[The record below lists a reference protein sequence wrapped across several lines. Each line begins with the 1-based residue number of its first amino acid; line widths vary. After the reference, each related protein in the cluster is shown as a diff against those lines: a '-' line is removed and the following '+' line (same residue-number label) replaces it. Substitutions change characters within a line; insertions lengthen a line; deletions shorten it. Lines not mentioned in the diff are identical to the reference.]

1 MLSAGRADGRQSVF
15 VHLAELDSSYIDS
28 GIAIAC
34 NIGKHTFETRGL
46 LSSIAMRS
54 QLFLLLVL
62 GSLAAVGQ
70 AAMGQPLR
78 QAPSADADEFF
89 RAGIAAQQHG
99 DNRTAIE
106 DFRKALAIR
115 PEMVQARTGLGAALA
130 ATGQFDA
137 AIDEDSRALA
147 MAPDKIAVRRNLGMA
162 YYKKGDVAHARE
174 QFETIHAALPTDLQ
188 AAVMLGYVYIKLDR
202 EAEAANLLTP
212 LEAGHE
218 GNTDLEYVLAFSLIQ
233 SGKEKEGVPR
243 MERVAKATHS
253 ANAYVIAGST
263 HLHRGEMLAARI
275 DLDAAMQLD
284 PSIPGLA
291 TMAGQARYAMLD
303 MKESA
308 LAFQAALRQNPRDF
322 NANLDLGAI
331 RLKERDLEN
340 ARPLLELALEL
351 QPASPLARL
360 EMAKLNETTGRYA
373 EAAATLED
381 LVKAE
386 PNWVDAHWELAAA
399 YIELHRAEEG
409 KRERMIAQQ
418 LRFAQQKAEPE
429 SKEP

>member
-1 MLSAGRADGRQSVF
+1 
-15 VHLAELDSSYIDS
+15 
-28 GIAIAC
+28 
-34 NIGKHTFETRGL
+34 
-46 LSSIAMRS
+46 
-54 QLFLLLVL
+54 
-62 GSLAAVGQ
+62 
-70 AAMGQPLR
+70 
-78 QAPSADADEFF
+78 
-89 RAGIAAQQHG
+89 
-99 DNRTAIE
+99 
-106 DFRKALAIR
+106 
-115 PEMVQARTGLGAALA
+115 
-130 ATGQFDA
+130 
-137 AIDEDSRALA
+137 
-147 MAPDKIAVRRNLGMA
+147 
-162 YYKKGDVAHARE
+162 
-174 QFETIHAALPTDLQ
+174 
-188 AAVMLGYVYIKLDR
+188 
-202 EAEAANLLTP
+202 
-212 LEAGHE
+212 
-218 GNTDLEYVLAFSLIQ
+218 
-233 SGKEKEGVPR
+233 
-243 MERVAKATHS
+243 
-253 ANAYVIAGST
+253 
-263 HLHRGEMLAARI
+263 MLAARI